1 MTSTRHARR
10 RTKPK
15 TYGDFVTWEEVIDEE
30 PPAEKRLIPP
40 VDPDCVAWEEV
51 IDEEPPAKKRRGGSS
66 SDSAKTRANRAAR
79 SVGTPKCTR
88 LPAQVERLGGDVN
101 PAMLRFLA
109 MMNVID
115 HCKQP
120 HLVHSGTYGHAAKYL
135 RSKRLIPPVDPAK
148 VEYRRAMAAWHPGLV
163 IPERWS

>member
-15 TYGDFVTWEEVIDEE
+15 KFGTF
-30 PPAEKRLIPP
+30 
-40 VDPDCVAWEEV
+40 VAWEEV

-101 PAMLRFLA
+101 PTMLRFLA

-120 HLVHSGTYGHAAKYL
+120 HLVQSGTYGHAAQYL